1 MLTTALGQLQVAG
14 AKPDAKPGDKLW
26 LALRP
31 EKLHMSAQRPPPDG
45 RNAVAGTVFEIGY
58 RGDVS
63 IYKVRLADR
72 SLIKVALANAGGR
85 PPFAL
90 DDLVWVT
97 WPGDA
102 GVLLRD

>member
-1 MLTTALGQLQVAG
+1 
-14 AKPDAKPGDKLW
+14 
-26 LALRP
+26 
-31 EKLHMSAQRPPPDG
+31 MSAQRPPPDG